1 MRLLHHHLYPPLP
14 NHTFGTFSSN
24 FTVMRKD
31 FLLKEGQIYCRG
43 LVLKTIYQIGS
54 VLKQIA
60 GGSIIYVG
68 AVIVTGVKLVTSLA
82 ITGTAMPPLAAAGRG
97 GERRETRH
105 WCWQD
110 RKREETRHWH

>member
-1 MRLLHHHLYPPLP
+1 MKQK
-14 NHTFGTFSSN
+14 GTLSIREWVRRRRDRRRVSGYDE
-24 FTVMRKD
+24 TGDGR
-31 FLLKEGQIYCRG
+31 KEGQIYCRG